1 MNQHQTL
8 YQWFKEIARNMEEHL
23 TQPQALNLAAFSLG
37 IALAKRCKLRA
48 VAEELYAL
56 GKPDTVE
63 RRLQRFL
70 DNENVCW
77 RQTSE
82 ALASWVI
89 GSLMPLAENEL
100 IVLLVDETSLKD
112 KLKVMAVSLAY
123 HKRAIPLVWWAYPN
137 DQWPM
142 GQVELIKTLLQS
154 VKKAIPEEYHSQVLV
169 QADRGIGTSPELL
182 EAIEEMGFYYLVR
195 VQNQVHLILEDGT
208 EVTFGALVAKGSK
221 WSGKVYAFKKAG
233 WLRCWAVAQWKANY
247 DEPWLLLT
255 NFPEAQGNWY
265 AIRMWQEV
273 AFKDFKSNGFNWQK
287 SHVWLD
293 DHCNRLWLAMSV
305 AYLWVMSLGSQV
317 VYCKKLRA
325 ELTRGTK
332 ERLSIFQLGLSFL
345 KRWTELGR
353 ELCCD
358 LWLISHISHLPISTL

>member
-1 MNQHQTL
+1 MNQYQTL
-8 YQWFKEIARNMEEHL
+8 YQWIKEIARNMNDL
-23 TQPQALNLAAFSLG
+23 SQPQAKNLAAFSLG
-37 IALAKRCKLRA
+37 IALAKQCKLRA

-56 GKPDTVE
+56 GKPDSVE

-77 RQTSE
+77 KQTSE

-154 VKKAIPEEYHSQVLV
+154 VCKVIPNEYRCQVLV

-182 EAIEEMGFYYLVR
+182 EAIQELGFYYLVR
-195 VQNQVHLILEDGT
+195 VQRQVHLILPDGSES
-208 EVTFGALVAKGSK
+208 EVVFGDLVNKVGSK

-233 WLRCWAVAQWKANY
+233 WLSCWAVGQWKAGHE
-247 DEPWLLLT
+247 EPWLLLT
-255 NFPEAQGNWY
+255 NFPKAEGNWY
-265 AIRMWQEV
+265 ALRMWQEV
-273 AFKDFKSNGFNWQK
+273 AFKDFKSNGFNWQR
-287 SHVWLD
+287 SHVWID
-293 DHCNRLWLAMSV
+293 DHCNRLWLAMAV
-305 AYLWVMSLGSQV
+305 AYLWVISMGSRV
-317 VYCKKLRA
+317 IYSKELRG

-345 KRWTELGR
+345 KRWIKLER
-353 ELCCD
+353 ELCYD
-358 LWLISHISHLPISTL
+358 LWLISHLPISAL